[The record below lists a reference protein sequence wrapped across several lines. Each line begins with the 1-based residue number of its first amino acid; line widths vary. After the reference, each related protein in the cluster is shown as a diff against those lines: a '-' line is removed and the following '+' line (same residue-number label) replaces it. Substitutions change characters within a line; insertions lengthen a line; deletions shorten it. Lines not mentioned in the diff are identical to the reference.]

1 MTTDDPKPSPRPPSR
16 VVAEWL
22 GDYRFDSG
30 RPATAAARFDGD
42 AKTGQSPPDALL
54 SALATCSAID
64 LLDVLTKR
72 RTPASALRVEVT
84 GLRREKPPRRFT
96 RIELDFHVEG
106 ATVERVHAERG
117 LNLAFERYC
126 TVAASL
132 APDIELWARVTLNG
146 ESGELH
152 RQPAWS
158 GD

>member
-1 MTTDDPKPSPRPPSR
+1 MTTDDPKPRPPSR

-22 GDYRFDSG
+22 GDHRFDSG
-30 RPATAAARFDGD
+30 RPAVAPARFDGD
-42 AKTGQSPPDALL
+42 ATTGQSPPDALL

-72 RTPASALRVEVT
+72 RTPVAALRVEVT
-84 GLRREKPPRRFT
+84 GIRREMPPRRFT
-96 RIELDFHVEG
+96 RIELDFQIDGV
-106 ATVERVHAERG
+106 TVERVHAERG

-146 ESGELH
+146 ERGELQ
-152 RQPAWS
+152 RQPVWG